1 MRFTRTVGNAAAV
14 ALVGLA
20 LSACGSAA
28 GDSGDSS
35 EKTITVEHA
44 QGTTE
49 VPVNP
54 DSVLT
59 FDIASLD
66 TMDAL
71 GVDAVTGVPKDALP
85 DYLDKYAGDDY
96 TNIGTLFEPDYEAL
110 PATEPDLIIVSGRS
124 AAAYEDLSE
133 DFTVI
138 DMSIDSAN
146 YAKSLGERTETL
158 GKIFDE
164 ESEAEKMLAGLDDR
178 IAAVKDAAAEKGTGL
193 VLLTSGGEVTAYGT
207 GSRYDWIH
215 TDFGVQ
221 PAVDNIKHE
230 GHHGEAVSFEFIK
243 EANPDWMF
251 VIDRDAAIGEAG
263 KSAKQVLDN
272 ELVAQTTAWKQDQVV
287 YLDPQAWYI
296 VGGGLTAT
304 STMIEQ
310 FEDAFGL

>member
-1 MRFTRTVGNAAAV
+1 M
-14 ALVGLA
+14 GLT
-20 LSACGSAA
+20 LSACGTAEGDA
-28 GDSGDSS
+28 GSESG
-35 EKTITVEHA
+35 ETITVEHA
-44 QGTTE
+44 QGKTE

-71 GVDAVTGVPKDALP
+71 GVDAITGVPKEALP
-85 DYLDKYAGDDY
+85 GYLDKYSGEEY

-110 PATEPDLIIVSGRS
+110 PATEPDLIIVAGRS
-124 AAAYEDLSE
+124 AAAYEDLAE

-138 DMSIDSAN
+138 DMTLDTTN
-146 YAKSLGERTETL
+146 YSQSLRKRTETL
-158 GKIFDE
+158 AKILDKQA
-164 ESEAEKMLAGLDDR
+164 EADKMLAQLDKQV
-178 IAAVKDAAAEKGTGL
+178 AAVKDAAAEQGTGL
-193 VLLTSGGEVTAYGT
+193 VLLTSGGEVTAYGK

-215 TDFGVQ
+215 SAFGVRS
-221 PAVDNIKHE
+221 AVDHIEHE

-263 KSAKQVLDN
+263 KGAEQVLDN
-272 ELVAQTTAWKQDQVV
+272 DLVAQTTAWKKDQVV

-310 FEDAFGL
+310 FEDAFGV